1 MILQSARPVLLSV
14 LAILFGVVQVFCVCA
29 SAEAAIPAQET
40 AQADHHVEV
49 SFGLAHSILA
59 SGEQTAPEHNGQND
73 HDHSGDHKHDADC
86 AHCDD
91 ASILVGANDVLTP
104 ITLPSL
110 ADEDF
115 IASRVYAI
123 PVTRAHMAP
132 SALDGLRW
140 LHPPSSTL
148 VSLKIRLTI

>member
-1 MILQSARPVLLSV
+1 MILQIARHVLLSA
-14 LAILFGVVQVFCVCA
+14 LAILFGVMQIVCVCA
-29 SAEAAIPAQET
+29 HAEAAVLTEGT
-40 AQADHHVEV
+40 AHVEQ
-49 SFGLAHSILA
+49 HSELGSDLRHA
-59 SGEQTAPEHNGQND
+59 APPSHHQFDTEHDEHKD
-73 HDHSGDHKHDADC
+73 HGHSRDHEHKADC

-104 ITLPSL
+104 TTLTSL
-110 ADEDF
+110 DDEDF

-148 VSLKIRLTI
+148 VTLKIRLTI